1 MIATSFWWKLPS
13 TFVSSLR
20 EKKVEPYWVFSG
32 TSLFDFLL
40 VQHAGKLVCTSMYQ
54 FGRQS
59 DFCFEKKKKNIQENS
74 LVQWILI
81 LMNRAQSASSGG
93 RNVETGRKTAVF
105 AIEDRKLGQYFF
117 FCIIAQDTTIR
128 SFIIFLDPGNYKDE
142 TLCLIRLQTGGDTT
156 DLPSVPGVLSQVKY
170 CGKLLYSVLSFLL
183 QEKEET
189 FGGFSFSLPLS
200 QESFASVLSRA
211 SVEKSNERW

>member
-1 MIATSFWWKLPS
+1 MPANSFAHQCISLEDRVIFVLKKKTYRKIPWSSEYWFWWIALN
-13 TFVSSLR
+13 
-20 EKKVEPYWVFSG
+20 
-32 TSLFDFLL
+32 LL
-40 VQHAGKLVCTSMYQ
+40 VAADAMLRREERLLCS
-54 FGRQS
+54 RS
-59 DFCFEKKKKNIQENS
+59 
-74 LVQWILI
+74 
-81 LMNRAQSASSGG
+81 
-93 RNVETGRKTAVF
+93 KTESWVS
-105 AIEDRKLGQYFF
+105 IFF

-142 TLCLIRLQTGGDTT
+142 TLCLVRLQTGGDTT